1 MKHGMS
7 EETGN
12 ILQQLGWVR
21 LAPLSKDVRPIQSFA
36 EIVTVSLIQLL
47 PGTPAAV
54 WAA

>member
-21 LAPLSKDVRPIQSFA
+21 LAPLAKDVRPIQDFA
-36 EIVTVSLIQLL
+36 QIVTVLLSYPTYCSLGMLA
-47 PGTPAAV
+47 P
-54 WAA
+54 